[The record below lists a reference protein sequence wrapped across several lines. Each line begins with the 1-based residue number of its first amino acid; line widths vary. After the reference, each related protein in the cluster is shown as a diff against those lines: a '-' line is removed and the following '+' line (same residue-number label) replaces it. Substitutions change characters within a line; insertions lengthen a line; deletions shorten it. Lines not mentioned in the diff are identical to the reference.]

1 MSDNPFGF
9 NRPGDD
15 GDDDKPQDPFKAM
28 GGDMS
33 QFADMLHRFADML
46 GSQGAGGAE
55 GGPLNWDL
63 AKNIAR
69 HSVVEQGDP
78 SIVDAERR
86 QVEEALRL
94 ADLWLDEGT
103 TLPAGIR
110 TPQAWSRSEWIEQTL
125 PVWAKVCDPI
135 ASRMVDSMGG
145 ALGGGEIPADVQA
158 MAGPLIG
165 MVKQMAG
172 AMVGGQ
178 AGQALGALAREVT
191 GSADVGLPLA
201 PGGVGALLPAGVD
214 AFGAGLEVSG
224 DEVRLYLAL
233 REAAHQRLF
242 AHVPWL
248 RAHLLGA
255 VEEYARGITV
265 DLSGIEQA
273 VQGLDLNNP
282 EAIQEALG
290 GELSLQP
297 EETPRQKAA
306 LARLETALALVEGW
320 VDTVVNQVAEG
331 RLPGSVKLSEAVRR
345 RRATGGPAER
355 TFATLVGLELRP
367 RRLREAGVLWRT
379 LTEARGMQG
388 RDALWDH
395 PDLLPTADDLDDPE
409 GFAHG
414 KDEIEGLSDLDIS
427 ALTADHPEIGRT
439 DGTSGKPGKPGEDGA
454 AEGDDKPDKPD
465 ENGRGGADGGGK
477 GPDDGAPGPRS

>member
-1 MSDNPFGF
+1 MSGTPFGF
-9 NRPGDD
+9 NRPGGD
-15 GDDDKPQDPFKAM
+15 GDDENPQNPFGGM
-28 GGDMS
+28 GGDMR
-33 QFADMLHRFADML
+33 QFADMLHRFADMI
-46 GSQGAGGAE
+46 GGQAAGGGG
-55 GGPLNWDL
+55 GGPLNWDM

-69 HSVVEQGDP
+69 HAVVEQGDP

-94 ADLWLDEGT
+94 ADLWLDEAT
-103 TLPAGIR
+103 SVPAGIKA
-110 TPQAWSRSEWIEQTL
+110 PKAWSRSEWIEQTL

-135 ASRMVDSMGG
+135 AARMVESMGG
-145 ALGGGEIPADVQA
+145 ALGGGEIPPEMQA

-165 MVKQMAG
+165 MVQQMAG

-178 AGQALGALAREVT
+178 AGQALGALAREVV

-201 PGGVGALLPAGVD
+201 PDGVGALLPAGVE
-214 AFGAGLEVSG
+214 AFGAGLEVP
-224 DEVRLYLAL
+224 DEEVRLYLAL

-255 VEEYARGITV
+255 VEDYARGITV

-273 VQGLDLNNP
+273 VQGLDLSNP

-297 EETPRQKAA
+297 EETPQQKAA

-320 VDTVVNQVAEG
+320 VDTVVNGVAAG
-331 RLPGSVKLSEAVRR
+331 RLPEAEKLAEAVRR

-367 RRLREAGVLWRT
+367 RRLREAAALWRA
-379 LTEARGMQG
+379 LAEARGADG
-388 RDALWDH
+388 RDAIWDH
-395 PDLLPTADDLDDPE
+395 PDLLPGADDLDDPE
-409 GFAHG
+409 AFVRGGSAELSG
-414 KDEIEGLSDLDIS
+414 LDSLLDES
-427 ALTADHPEIGRT
+427 A
-439 DGTSGKPGKPGEDGA
+439 EDA
-454 AEGDDKPDKPD
+454 EDKREDDEGDGP
-465 ENGRGGADGGGK
+465 EGR
-477 GPDDGAPGPRS
+477 S

>member
-1 MSDNPFGF
+1 MSDTPFGF
-9 NRPGDD
+9 NRPGNGD
-15 GDDDKPQDPFKAM
+15 DDDKPQDPFKAM
-28 GGDMS
+28 GGDMR
-33 QFADMLHRFADML
+33 QFADMLHRFADMI
-46 GSQGAGGAE
+46 GSQGAPGAG

-69 HSVVEQGDP
+69 HAVAEQGDP
-78 SIVDAERR
+78 SVVEAERR
-86 QVEEALRL
+86 QVQEALRL

-125 PVWAKVCDPI
+125 PVWAKVCDPV
-135 ASRMVDSMGG
+135 ATRMVESMGG
-145 ALGGGEIPADVQA
+145 ALGSGDIPADMQA

-178 AGQALGALAREVT
+178 AGQALGALAREVV
-191 GSADVGLPLA
+191 GSSDVGLPLA
-201 PGGVGALLPAGVD
+201 PDGVGALLPAGVE
-214 AFGAGLEVSG
+214 AFGKGLEVSD

-255 VEEYARGITV
+255 VEDYARGITV

-273 VQGLDLNNP
+273 VQGLDLSNP
-282 EAIQEALG
+282 EAIQQALG
-290 GELSLQP
+290 GELQLTP
-297 EETPRQKAA
+297 EETPQQKAA
-306 LARLETALALVEGW
+306 LARLETTLALVEGW
-320 VDTVVNQVAEG
+320 VDTVVNQVAG
-331 RLPGSVKLSEAVRR
+331 DRLPGAVKLAEAVRR

-367 RRLREAGVLWRT
+367 RRLREAATLWRA
-379 LTEARGMQG
+379 LTERRGVQG
-388 RDALWDH
+388 RDSVWEH

-414 KDEIEGLSDLDIS
+414 RAELDDLDIS
-427 ALTADHPEIGRT
+427 AFTGE
-439 DGTSGKPGKPGEDGA
+439 SGKPDEPGEAGPDASGA
-454 AEGDDKPDKPD
+454 KSDDDTGGG
-465 ENGRGGADGGGK
+465 ENGPEGENGSGGGTPG
-477 GPDDGAPGPRS
+477 GPEPRA

>member
-1 MSDNPFGF
+1 MSDTPFGF
-9 NRPGDD
+9 NRPGD
-15 GDDDKPQDPFKAM
+15 GDDDRPQDPFKGM
-28 GGDMS
+28 GGDMA
-33 QFADMLHRFADML
+33 QFADMLHRFADMI
-46 GSQGAGGAE
+46 GGQGAGGAG

-69 HSVVEQGDP
+69 HAVAEQGDP

-110 TPQAWSRSEWIEQTL
+110 APKAWSRSEWIEQTL
-125 PVWAKVCDPI
+125 PVWAKVCDPV
-135 ASRMVDSMGG
+135 AARMVESMGG
-145 ALGGGEIPADVQA
+145 ALGGGEIPADMQA

-165 MVKQMAG
+165 MVRQMAG

-201 PGGVGALLPAGVD
+201 PDGVGALLPAGVE

-265 DLSGIEQA
+265 DLSGIEKA
-273 VQGLDLNNP
+273 VQGLDLSNP

-290 GELSLQP
+290 EELQLQP

-306 LARLETALALVEGW
+306 LARLETTLALVEGW
-320 VDTVVNQVAEG
+320 VDTVVNEVAEG
-331 RLPGSVKLSEAVRR
+331 RLPGSVKLAEAVRR

-367 RRLREAGVLWRT
+367 RRLREAATLWRS
-379 LTEARGMQG
+379 LTRERGVQG
-388 RDALWDH
+388 RDAIWEH
-395 PDLLPTADDLDDPE
+395 PDLLPTAADLDDPD
-409 GFAHG
+409 GFVHG
-414 KDEIEGLSDLDIS
+414 REEIGGLSDLDLSKLTKGPDGS
-427 ALTADHPEIGRT
+427 ARDGGSAEADGSRDE
-439 DGTSGKPGKPGEDGA
+439 DGDEHGNGEDGNG
-454 AEGDDKPDKPD
+454 EDGDD
-465 ENGRGGADGGGK
+465 A
-477 GPDDGAPGPRS
+477 GPRS

>member
-1 MSDNPFGF
+1 MSDTPFGF
-9 NRPGDD
+9 NRPGD
-15 GDDDKPQDPFKAM
+15 GDDDRPQDPFKGM
-28 GGDMS
+28 GGDMA
-33 QFADMLHRFADML
+33 QFADMLHRFADMI
-46 GSQGAGGAE
+46 GAQGAGGA

-69 HSVVEQGDP
+69 HQVVEQGDP
-78 SIVDAERR
+78 SVVDAERR

-94 ADLWLDEGT
+94 ADLWLDEKT
-103 TLPAGIR
+103 TLPAGVR
-110 TPQAWSRSEWIEQTL
+110 TPQAWSRSEWIEKTL

-135 ASRMVDSMGG
+135 ATRMVDSMGG
-145 ALGGGEIPADVQA
+145 ALGGGEIPAEVQA

-191 GSADVGLPLA
+191 SSSDVGLPLA
-201 PGGVGALLPAGVD
+201 PDGVGALLPAGVE
-214 AFGAGLEVSG
+214 AFGEGLEVSG
-224 DEVRLYLAL
+224 EEVRLYLAL

-248 RAHLLGA
+248 RSHLLGA

-273 VQGLDLNNP
+273 VQNLDLSNP
-282 EAIQEALG
+282 AAIQEALG
-290 GELSLQP
+290 GEIQLQP
-297 EETPRQKAA
+297 EESPQQKAA
-306 LARLETALALVEGW
+306 LARLETTLALVEGW
-320 VDTVVNQVAEG
+320 VDTVVNDAAQG
-331 RLPGSVKLSEAVRR
+331 RLPGAVKLAEAVRR

-367 RRLREAGVLWRT
+367 RRLREAGTLWRT
-379 LTEARGMQG
+379 LTEVRGVQS
-388 RDALWDH
+388 RDEVWNH
-395 PDLLPTADDLDDPE
+395 PDLLPTSEDLDDPE

-414 KDEIEGLSDLDIS
+414 REEIEGLSDLDLS
-427 ALTADHPEIGRT
+427 QLTE
-439 DGTSGKPGKPGEDGA
+439 EQDGA
-454 AEGDDKPDKPD
+454 AGKPDD
-465 ENGRGGADGGGK
+465 ESGGEDKDDEGKDGGEGK
-477 GPDDGAPGPRS
+477 GDGDAPGDGGPRA

>member
-9 NRPGDD
+9 NRPGN
-15 GDDDKPQDPFKAM
+15 GDDDDRPQDPFKGM
-28 GGDMS
+28 GGDMA
-33 QFADMLHRFADML
+33 QFADMLHRFADMIGGQGL
-46 GSQGAGGAE
+46 GGGAAG

-69 HSVVEQGDP
+69 HTVVEQGDP

-94 ADLWLDEGT
+94 ADLWLDEKT

-110 TPQAWSRSEWIEQTL
+110 TPRAWSRSEWIEQTL

-135 ASRMVDSMGG
+135 ADRMVDSMGG
-145 ALGGGEIPADVQA
+145 ALGGGEIPADMQA

-201 PGGVGALLPAGVD
+201 PDGVGALLPAGVE
-214 AFGAGLEVSG
+214 AFGSGLEVSA

-248 RAHLLGA
+248 RSHLLGA

-273 VQGLDLNNP
+273 VQGLDLSNP

-290 GELSLQP
+290 GEIQLQP

-306 LARLETALALVEGW
+306 LARLETTLALVEGW
-320 VDTVVNQVAEG
+320 VDTVVNEAAEG
-331 RLPGSVKLSEAVRR
+331 RLPDSVKLAEAVRR

-367 RRLREAGVLWRT
+367 RRLREAAALWRT
-379 LTEARGMQG
+379 LTQVRGVQD
-388 RDALWDH
+388 RDAIWDH
-395 PDLLPTADDLDDPE
+395 PDLLPTSDDLDDPD
-409 GFAHG
+409 GFVHG
-414 KDEIEGLSDLDIS
+414 RDEIEGLSDLDLS
-427 ALTADHPEIGRT
+427 KLTKAEE
-439 DGTSGKPGKPGEDGA
+439 SGKPDERADEKPDDRDL
-454 AEGDDKPDKPD
+454 GDDERP
-465 ENGRGGADGGGK
+465 G
-477 GPDDGAPGPRS
+477 DDSGQDGPRA

>member
-1 MSDNPFGF
+1 MSDTPFGF
-9 NRPGDD
+9 NRPGD
-15 GDDDKPQDPFKAM
+15 GDDDDRPQDPFKGM
-28 GGDMS
+28 GGDMA
-33 QFADMLHRFADML
+33 QFADMLHRFADMI
-46 GSQGAGGAE
+46 GAQGAGGE
-55 GGPLNWDL
+55 GGGPLNWDL

-78 SIVDAERR
+78 SVVDAERR

-94 ADLWLDEGT
+94 AELWLDERT

-145 ALGGGEIPADVQA
+145 ALGGGEMPTEMQA

-178 AGQALGALAREVT
+178 AGQALGGLAREVT

-201 PGGVGALLPAGVD
+201 PDGVGALLPAGVE
-214 AFGAGLEVSG
+214 AFGEGLEVSS

-242 AHVPWL
+242 THVPWL
-248 RAHLLGA
+248 RSHLLGA

-273 VQGLDLNNP
+273 VQGLDMSNP

-290 GELSLQP
+290 GEIQLQP

-306 LARLETALALVEGW
+306 LARLETTLALVEGW
-320 VDTVVNQVAEG
+320 VDTVVNEAAQG
-331 RLPGSVKLSEAVRR
+331 RLPGSVKLAEAVRR

-367 RRLREAGVLWRT
+367 RRLREAAALWRS
-379 LTEARGMQG
+379 LTEARGTEG
-388 RDALWDH
+388 RDAVWEH
-395 PDLLPTADDLDDPE
+395 PDLLPTSDDLDDPE
-409 GFAHG
+409 GFVHG
-414 KDEIEGLSDLDIS
+414 RDEIEGLSDIDLSKLTKGLD
-427 ALTADHPEIGRT
+427 
-439 DGTSGKPGKPGEDGA
+439 EDG
-454 AEGDDKPDKPD
+454 KPD
-465 ENGRGGADGGGK
+465 EKESGDAKDAGEEPDGGDPGGER
-477 GPDDGAPGPRS
+477 GPGDEGPRS

>member
-1 MSDNPFGF
+1 MSDTPFGF
-9 NRPGDD
+9 NRPGGD
-15 GDDDKPQDPFKAM
+15 GDDDRPQDPFGLG
-28 GGDMS
+28 GGDMR
-33 QFADMLHRFADML
+33 QFADMLHRFADMI
-46 GSQGAGGAE
+46 GAQGTGGAA
-55 GGPLNWDL
+55 GGPLNWDM

-69 HSVVEQGDP
+69 HAVVEQGDP

-110 TPQAWSRSEWIEQTL
+110 SPKAWSRSEWIEQTL
-125 PVWAKVCDPI
+125 PVWSKVCDPI
-135 ASRMVDSMGG
+135 ATRMVESMGG
-145 ALGGGEIPADVQA
+145 ALSGGDIPPEMQA

-165 MVKQMAG
+165 MVQQMAG

-178 AGQALGALAREVT
+178 AGQALGALAREVV

-201 PGGVGALLPAGVD
+201 PDGVGALLPAGVE
-214 AFGAGLEVSG
+214 AFGEGLEVSA

-248 RAHLLGA
+248 RSHLLGA

-273 VQGLDLNNP
+273 VQGLDLSNP
-282 EAIQEALG
+282 EAVQDALG

-297 EETPRQKAA
+297 EETPQQKAA
-306 LARLETALALVEGW
+306 LARLETVLALVEGW
-320 VDTVVNQVAEG
+320 VDTIVNDVAEG
-331 RLPGSVKLSEAVRR
+331 RLPEAVKLAEAVRR

-367 RRLREAGVLWRT
+367 RRLREAASLWRA
-379 LTEARGMQG
+379 LAKERGAEG
-388 RDALWDH
+388 RDALWEH
-395 PDLLPTADDLDDPE
+395 PDLMPSADDLADPE
-409 GFAHG
+409 GFA
-414 KDEIEGLSDLDIS
+414 
-427 ALTADHPEIGRT
+427 R
-439 DGTSGKPGKPGEDGA
+439 
-454 AEGDDKPDKPD
+454 
-465 ENGRGGADGGGK
+465 GGK
-477 GPDDGAPGPRS
+477 GDEIAAGLDSLLSDAARDKAAESDAKDADTKPSDAGSDGDEPGENGPETRA

>member
-1 MSDNPFGF
+1 MSDTPFGF
-9 NRPGDD
+9 NRPGN
-15 GDDDKPQDPFKAM
+15 GDDDDRPQDPFKGM
-28 GGDMS
+28 GGDMA
-33 QFADMLHRFADML
+33 QFADMLHRFADMI
-46 GSQGAGGAE
+46 GAQGAGGGG

-69 HSVVEQGDP
+69 HTVVEQGDP
-78 SIVDAERR
+78 SVVDAERR
-86 QVEEALRL
+86 QVVEALRL
-94 ADLWLDEGT
+94 ADLWLDERT

-110 TPQAWSRSEWIEQTL
+110 TPQAWSRSEWIEQTI

-135 ASRMVDSMGG
+135 ATRMVDSMGG

-201 PGGVGALLPAGVD
+201 PDGVGALLPAGVE
-214 AFGAGLEVSG
+214 AFGQGLEVSD

-242 AHVPWL
+242 THVPWL
-248 RAHLLGA
+248 RSHLLGA

-273 VQGLDLNNP
+273 VQGLDLSNP
-282 EAIQEALG
+282 EALQEALG
-290 GELSLQP
+290 GEIQLQP

-320 VDTVVNQVAEG
+320 VETVVNETAEG
-331 RLPGSVKLSEAVRR
+331 RLPGSVKLAEAVRR

-367 RRLREAGVLWRT
+367 RRLREAAALWRS
-379 LTEARGMQG
+379 LTEARGTQG
-388 RDALWDH
+388 RDAVWDH
-395 PDLLPTADDLDDPE
+395 PDLLPTADDLDDPD
-409 GFAHG
+409 GFVHG
-414 KDEIEGLSDLDIS
+414 REEIEGLSDLDWS
-427 ALTADHPEIGRT
+427 DLTKAPEEG
-439 DGTSGKPGKPGEDGA
+439 GEPGE
-454 AEGDDKPDKPD
+454 
-465 ENGRGGADGGGK
+465 K
-477 GPDDGAPGPRS
+477 GPDEKGSDEKGSGDEGPDEGGPGGGARPDDGGPRA

>member
-1 MSDNPFGF
+1 MSDTPFGF
-9 NRPGDD
+9 NRPGD
-15 GDDDKPQDPFKAM
+15 GDDDDRPQDPFKGM
-28 GGDMS
+28 GGDMA
-33 QFADMLHRFADML
+33 QFADMLHRFADMI
-46 GSQGAGGAE
+46 GGQGAGGGA

-69 HSVVEQGDP
+69 HQVVEQGDP
-78 SIVDAERR
+78 SVVDSERR

-94 ADLWLDEGT
+94 ADLWLDEKT

-110 TPQAWSRSEWIEQTL
+110 TPRAWSRSEWIEQTL

-135 ASRMVDSMGG
+135 AARMVESMGG
-145 ALGGGEIPADVQA
+145 ALGGAGGDIPADMQA

-201 PGGVGALLPAGVD
+201 PSGVGALLPAGVE
-214 AFGAGLEVSG
+214 AFGSGLEVSG

-248 RAHLLGA
+248 RSHLLGA

-273 VQGLDLNNP
+273 VQGLDLSNP

-290 GELSLQP
+290 GEIQLQP

-306 LARLETALALVEGW
+306 LARLETTLALVEGW
-320 VDTVVNQVAEG
+320 VDTVVNEAAQG
-331 RLPGSVKLSEAVRR
+331 RLPGSVKLAEAVRR

-367 RRLREAGVLWRT
+367 RRLREAASLWRT
-379 LTEARGMQG
+379 LTEVRGTQG
-388 RDALWDH
+388 RDAIWDH
-395 PDLLPTADDLDDPE
+395 PDLLPTSDDLDDPD
-409 GFAHG
+409 GFVHG
-414 KDEIEGLSDLDIS
+414 RDEIEGLSDLDLS
-427 ALTADHPEIGRT
+427 NLTKAPDESEAKKL
-439 DGTSGKPGKPGEDGA
+439 DEKPDEKPDDKA
-454 AEGDDKPDKPD
+454 DDKPDDKD
-465 ENGRGGADGGGK
+465 DGDDGSGDGGSR
-477 GPDDGAPGPRS
+477 A

>member
-1 MSDNPFGF
+1 MSNTPFGF
-9 NRPGDD
+9 NRPGD
-15 GDDDKPQDPFKAM
+15 GDDDRGDKDKPQDPFQAM
-28 GGDMS
+28 GDMR
-33 QFADMLHRFADML
+33 QFADMLHRFADMI
-46 GSQGAGGAE
+46 GSVQVGAG

-69 HSVVEQGDP
+69 HTVVEQGDP
-78 SIVDAERR
+78 SVVDAERR

-103 TLPAGIR
+103 TLPAGVQK
-110 TPQAWSRSEWIEQTL
+110 PQAWSRSEWIEQTL
-125 PVWAKVCDPI
+125 PVWAQVCDPI
-135 ASRMVDSMGG
+135 AERMVESMGG
-145 ALGGGEIPADVQA
+145 ALGSSAIPADVQA

-178 AGQALGALAREVT
+178 AGQALGALAREVV
-191 GSADVGLPLA
+191 GSSDVGLPLA
-201 PGGVGALLPAGVD
+201 PDGVGALLPAGVA
-214 AFGAGLEVSG
+214 AFGDGLELSPE
-224 DEVRLYLAL
+224 EVRLYLAL

-248 RAHLLGA
+248 RSHILGA

-273 VQGLDLNNP
+273 VRGLDLGDP
-282 EAIQEALG
+282 EAIQRALG
-290 GELSLQP
+290 GEIQLQP

-306 LARLETALALVEGW
+306 LARLETTLALVEGW

-331 RLPGSVKLSEAVRR
+331 RLPNTVKLAEAVRR

-367 RRLREAGVLWRT
+367 RRLREAGALWRS
-379 LTEARGMQG
+379 LTEVRGVQG
-388 RDALWDH
+388 RDAVWGH
-395 PDLLPTADDLDDPE
+395 PDLLPTADDLDDPQ
-409 GFAHG
+409 GYVHG
-414 KDEIEGLSDLDIS
+414 RPEVEGLSDLDIS
-427 ALTADHPEIGRT
+427 ALTKDVPDDEKDR
-439 DGTSGKPGKPGEDGA
+439 
-454 AEGDDKPDKPD
+454 GDDED
-465 ENGRGGADGGGK
+465 DGGPDG
-477 GPDDGAPGPRS
+477 GPGSGDDGSGSRS

>member
-1 MSDNPFGF
+1 MSDTPFGF
-9 NRPGDD
+9 NRPGD
-15 GDDDKPQDPFKAM
+15 GDDDDRPQDPFKGM
-28 GGDMS
+28 GGDMA
-33 QFADMLHRFADML
+33 QFADMLHRFADMI
-46 GSQGAGGAE
+46 GAQGAGGE
-55 GGPLNWDL
+55 GGGPLNWDL

-69 HSVVEQGDP
+69 HTVVEQGDP
-78 SIVDAERR
+78 SVVDTERR

-94 ADLWLDEGT
+94 AELWLDERT

-145 ALGGGEIPADVQA
+145 ALGGGEIPNEMQA

-178 AGQALGALAREVT
+178 AGQALGGLAREVT

-201 PGGVGALLPAGVD
+201 PDGVGALLPAGVE
-214 AFGAGLEVSG
+214 AFGEGLEVSS

-248 RAHLLGA
+248 RSHLLGA

-273 VQGLDLNNP
+273 VQGLDMSNP

-290 GELSLQP
+290 GEIQLQP

-306 LARLETALALVEGW
+306 LARLETTLALVEGW
-320 VDTVVNQVAEG
+320 VDTVVNEAAQG
-331 RLPGSVKLSEAVRR
+331 RLPGSVKLAEAVRR

-367 RRLREAGVLWRT
+367 RRLREAAALWRS
-379 LTEARGMQG
+379 LTEARGTEG
-388 RDALWDH
+388 RDAIWEH
-395 PDLLPTADDLDDPE
+395 PDLLPTSDDLDDPE
-409 GFAHG
+409 GFVHG
-414 KDEIEGLSDLDIS
+414 HHEIEGLSDIDLSRLTKGLD
-427 ALTADHPEIGRT
+427 
-439 DGTSGKPGKPGEDGA
+439 ED
-454 AEGDDKPDKPD
+454 EKPD
-465 ENGRGGADGGGK
+465 EKESGDAKDAGEEPDGGDPGGER
-477 GPDDGAPGPRS
+477 GPGDEGPRA